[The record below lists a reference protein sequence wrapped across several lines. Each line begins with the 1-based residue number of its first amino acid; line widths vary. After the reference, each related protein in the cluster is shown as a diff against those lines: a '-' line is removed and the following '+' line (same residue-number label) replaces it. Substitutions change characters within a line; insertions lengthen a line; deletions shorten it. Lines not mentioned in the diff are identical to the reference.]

1 MNSLRNGFLMAENPT
16 FEIVI
21 QEFERLMAKKYPFK
35 QIVIIVADKI
45 QHIYTVEDG
54 FENGIMEIR
63 VGPDYRPSLVSWL
76 WDTREGLPP
85 GTQAPRPLCGH
96 DSRTDPLRQ
105 AFNGRTG
112 VRYGHYKRGYC

>member
-1 MNSLRNGFLMAENPT
+1 MAEIPT

-63 VGPDYRPSLVSWL
+63 VGPDYMNYSLTWSPEL
-76 WDTREGLPP
+76 RKHEKSEEAL
-85 GTQAPRPLCGH
+85 
-96 DSRTDPLRQ
+96 DSQD
-105 AFNGRTG
+105 
-112 VRYGHYKRGYC
+112 